1 MPIIPPDPFT
11 PRWHYQEFSSGPT
24 PNPNIDAALTW
35 LNNTIVPPD
44 GEGTVFGN
52 IDGKGDARL
61 FWYGVQYWVVEK
73 P

>member
-1 MPIIPPDPFT
+1 MPIIVPFPFQ
-11 PRWHYQEFSSGPT
+11 PRWHYQEFSETAT
-24 PNPNIDAALTW
+24 PNPKILEALTW

-52 IDGKGDARL
+52 VDGKGDVRM
-61 FWYGVQYWVVEK
+61 FWYGVQYLVAE